1 MRLKTISIIALIS
14 TSLSVNAQSQKSS
27 ESNDAA
33 SNALFELP
41 LSNVQFAASGSMK
54 GYTARR
60 IIPMSDMV
68 TNYVQERDTPPI

>member
-1 MRLKTISIIALIS
+1 MHNPRSPPRVTMLHRMHF
-14 TSLSVNAQSQKSS
+14 
-27 ESNDAA
+27 SN
-33 SNALFELP
+33 FP